1 MKKIFENWNKYLSA
15 QDDIGG
21 DEQFERPDPP
31 KPKWVHPSAHLSDDY
46 RKFEREFH
54 GRLGHLPNEQAQ
66 DVIALL
72 SGLAN
77 DEMEKSELVAT
88 LNELFPGRSFRR
100 IRNLI
105 GKFNNRSHEEKNVFI
120 NNAWIQMKA
129 GHGNRAIAE
138 LSMNGLAT

>member
-1 MKKIFENWNKYLSA
+1 
-15 QDDIGG
+15 
-21 DEQFERPDPP
+21 
-31 KPKWVHPSAHLSDDY
+31 
-46 RKFEREFH
+46 
-54 GRLGHLPNEQAQ
+54 
-66 DVIALL
+66 
-72 SGLAN
+72 
-77 DEMEKSELVAT
+77 MEKSELVAT

-105 GKFNNRSHEEKNVFI
+105 GKFNNRSDEEKQVFI

>member
-1 MKKIFENWNKYLSA
+1 MKQLFENWNKYLSA

-54 GRLGHLPNEQAQ
+54 GKLGHIPNEQAQ
-66 DVIALL
+66 GVIDLL
-72 SGLAN
+72 IGLEA
-77 DEMEKSELVAT
+77 EFMEKSELVTT
-88 LNELFPGRSFRR
+88 LNTLFPGSKFRK

-105 GKFNNRSHEEKNVFI
+105 GKFNNRSDEEKDAFI